1 MSELVRTSQK
11 SLKSSSSSLAVTVGT
26 ASCQYTRLRCDAAL
40 IAHASAR
47 KASRFASGSLSLEH
61 WLGKN
66 GGDGLFDLKGS
77 ISDTLKT
84 LRIRYQSNF
93 C

>member
-47 KASRFASGSLSLEH
+47 KASRFPLGHFLWNIGLERMVVMVY
-61 WLGKN
+61 L
-66 GGDGLFDLKGS
+66 
-77 ISDTLKT
+77 I
-84 LRIRYQSNF
+84 
-93 C
+93 

>member
-1 MSELVRTSQK
+1 MSELVRTSRTSPK
-11 SLKSSSSSLAVTVGT
+11 SLNSSSSSLAVTVGT
-26 ASCQYTRLRCDAAL
+26 ASCDGQYTRLLCDAAL

-61 WLGKN
+61 WLEKN
-66 GGDGLFDLKGS
+66 DGDGLFGLKGS
-77 ISDTLKT
+77 IRKLH
-84 LRIRYQSNF
+84 

>member
-11 SLKSSSSSLAVTVGT
+11 SLNSFSSSLAVTVGT

-40 IAHASAR
+40 ITHASAC

-61 WLGKN
+61 WLVKN
-66 GGDGLFDLKGS
+66 GGEGLFSLKDS
-77 ISDTLKT
+77 I
-84 LRIRYQSNF
+84 REVP